1 MEKPQL
7 PSPPASRQ
15 QSFSNRSLHE
25 ITHELGNQLN
35 PISETAETVGE
46 CGTAAIIRMD
56 DDERQLTPISEAG
69 NAEEAPGAILPVRN
83 GGQHGSTLAFPPGP
97 PLPYDFTV
105 EIAGLD
111 EVPEALAERI
121 HRWIGEVLGSVQQ
134 DGSYGTILKCRR
146 GQVGQV
152 CVVFGFPDPEKF
164 NKHGEVPGGMPLL
177 VRKDWIVNSSNPAW
191 SDRVTSTKL
200 EKIHLQDVSLGLK
213 GDMSKAGSFG
223 GWFRGTKMGPVCAVS
238 HHDFLR

>member
-1 MEKPQL
+1 V
-7 PSPPASRQ
+7 
-15 QSFSNRSLHE
+15 
-25 ITHELGNQLN
+25 
-35 PISETAETVGE
+35 ETVGE
-46 CGTAAIIRMD
+46 GGTAAIIRVD
-56 DDERQLTPISEAG
+56 DDERQPTPISEAG
-69 NAEEAPGAILPVRN
+69 NAEEAPGAILPVHN
-83 GGQHGSTLAFPPGP
+83 DGQYGPTLAFPPGP

-111 EVPEALAERI
+111 EVPEVLAERI
-121 HRWIGEVLGSVQQ
+121 QGWIGEVLGSVQQ
-134 DGSYGTILKCRR
+134 DRSYGAILKCRR

-164 NKHGEVPGGMPLL
+164 DKHGEVPGGMPLL
-177 VRKDWIVNSSNPAW
+177 VWKDWIVNSSDPAW

-223 GWFRGTKMGPVCAVS
+223 GWFRGTKMGPVCSVS